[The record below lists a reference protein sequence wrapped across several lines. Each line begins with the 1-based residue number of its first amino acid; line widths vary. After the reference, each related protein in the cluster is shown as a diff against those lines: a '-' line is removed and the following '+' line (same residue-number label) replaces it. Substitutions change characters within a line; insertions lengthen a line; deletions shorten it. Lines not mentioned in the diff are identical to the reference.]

1 MAHTSSVHA
10 LMGSP
15 VASAVHPVF
24 PASGSDVRKSEVGT
38 LVLAP
43 PPITC
48 LGAGHVAVTDL
59 VADLADALTTRT
71 YSTERT

>member
-1 MAHTSSVHA
+1 MAHASSVHVPT
-10 LMGSP
+10 GSP

-24 PASGSDVRKSEVGT
+24 PTSGSDVRKSEVAT
-38 LVLAP
+38 LALAP

-59 VADLADALTTRT
+59 VADLADGLTTRT